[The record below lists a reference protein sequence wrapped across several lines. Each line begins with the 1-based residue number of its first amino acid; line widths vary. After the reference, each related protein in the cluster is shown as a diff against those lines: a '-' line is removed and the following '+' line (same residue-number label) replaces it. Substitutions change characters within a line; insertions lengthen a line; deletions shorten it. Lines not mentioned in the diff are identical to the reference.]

1 MGKLGEMINHN
12 QIELQQFFTMHPFS
26 ASEKR
31 VYDSA
36 LKGIDF
42 LRELYVKNNKT
53 YERLATVCNVINN
66 EERNLVV
73 ITGYRGCGKTNFLRL
88 IKYIADGGTDLETL
102 EDLERIELD
111 YAQDIEDLKSLI
123 QSDYEKSV
131 EKIRNTFFGD
141 MYGRDDAVKGKE
153 LVTYLT
159 RLL

>member
-141 MYGRDDAVKGKE
+141 MS
-153 LVTYLT
+153 L
-159 RLL
+159 